1 MRADFNSQ
9 AKLSSL
15 DFSFKTSSG
24 DKINLGLY
32 NNKSVEYASARTAN
46 SSIQSLTL
54 THEYG
59 YNFEYV
65 GNGIDAND
73 LKEINEALE
82 KIQPKID
89 EFLKQIE
96 DDKIFS
102 NSEITNLASSLK
114 SELPQAKDLNHA
126 NLIADKTLKMFD
138 SLLEQHKLTQKMLE
152 KVNKLFENVIDN
164 TQKFSFYV

>member
-9 AKLSSL
+9 TKLSSL

-138 SLLEQHKLTQKMLE
+138 SLLEQHKLSQKMLE